1 MMLWRRRPDPEL
13 EQLAARLRA
22 TPSVAAPAP
31 ARLRVRA
38 RVLASVPLLPAPR
51 RHLPRAALALAAAG
65 LLTLGGAV
73 AALAAPSALPG
84 DPLYGLK
91 RLEERIEL
99 AAAGTPER
107 VETVRLRHETIR
119 ADEARA
125 QQVRQQAGEHTAP
138 IPGPPSRPSPHPSHD
153 RTR

>member
-22 TPSVAAPAP
+22 TPLLPAPVP

-38 RVLASVPLLPAPR
+38 RVLASVPALPAPR
-51 RHLPRAALALAAAG
+51 RRLPRAALALAAAG

-73 AALAAPSALPG
+73 AAMAAPLALPG

-107 VETVRLRHETIR
+107 VETVRLRHATIR
-119 ADEARA
+119 TDEARA
-125 QQVRQQAGEHTAP
+125 LEARGQAGA
-138 IPGPPSRPSPHPSHD
+138 GPASTPDHSSRPSTHPSHD
-153 RTR
+153 RRR